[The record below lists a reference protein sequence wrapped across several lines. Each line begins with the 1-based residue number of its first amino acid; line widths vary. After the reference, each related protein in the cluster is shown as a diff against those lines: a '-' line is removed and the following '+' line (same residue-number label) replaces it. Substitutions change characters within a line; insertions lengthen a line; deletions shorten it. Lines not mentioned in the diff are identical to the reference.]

1 VCFPDSDELISGS
14 YELVLINIQQTAL
27 VLAENY
33 EIFKNSAEMDFHPL
47 QTMFEAKN
55 PDSLALEECFF
66 YEKSSSQRVSFRL
79 WAKKLNLFSLAPIM
93 F

>member
-1 VCFPDSDELISGS
+1 
-14 YELVLINIQQTAL
+14 
-27 VLAENY
+27 
-33 EIFKNSAEMDFHPL
+33 MDFHPL